1 MSAPEQQAVDRVLV
15 WAIVAAQFGPP
26 FMFSGV
32 AVALPEMGHQLHMS
46 ATELGLVETTFI
58 ATATAFVL
66 PAGRFAD
73 VADRRSL
80 FKWGLLAFGLIPIA
94 IGCSSHGGLIIGL
107 RCLQGLASAVS
118 GAVGAAI
125 LAELVPLGQ
134 RGRVFGAM
142 LGVAYAGLSVGPLAA
157 GAIVAEYGWRS
168 VFFFGAALILLGS
181 VPIFVRMTSRWH
193 AVGPWV
199 HWPSLVLLALAVG
212 ALVACTAVAQEPS
225 LAWACGVGGGL
236 LLAAF
241 LWLQLRIENPLLDL
255 RELVHNRPV
264 GQALLVQLLLYLNA
278 YCSIFMLSLFLQV
291 TKVMPSQD
299 AGLVLAI
306 GSLVMAIVAPLAGR
320 LADRMRPQVVT
331 ACGVVAVVVSSV
343 LGLNLGAS
351 SGVLHVALVLIAQ
364 GIGFGLFSSPN
375 LMIVMNSMHGQKSGL
390 ASALAS
396 QSRGLGMFLGM
407 AVTGVF
413 VAMHFGAQPVK
424 AAPLRLVDTLHGAY
438 AVMLGTSVLALVV
451 ALARRARVAA
461 G

>member
-1 MSAPEQQAVDRVLV
+1 VTASDQNGFDRVLV

-32 AVALPEMGHQLHMS
+32 AVALPGMGHELHMS

-58 ATATAFVL
+58 ASATGFVL

-80 FKWGLLAFGLIPIA
+80 MKWGLVAFGLIPIV
-94 IGCSSHGGLIIGL
+94 IGCSSNAELIIGL
-107 RCLQGLASAVS
+107 RFLQGLASAVA

-125 LAELVPLGQ
+125 LAELVPPGQ

-142 LGVAYAGLSVGPLAA
+142 LGVAYAGLSCGPLAA
-157 GAIVAEYGWRS
+157 GALVATLGWRS
-168 VFFFGAALILLGS
+168 VFFCGALLILLGS
-181 VPIFVRMTSRWH
+181 VPIWKRMTSRWH

-199 HWPSLVLLALAVG
+199 HWPSLALLGAAVF
-212 ALVACTAVAQEPS
+212 ALVACTAVAQEAR
-225 LAWACGVGGGL
+225 LAWACGLGGGL

-241 LWLQLRIENPLLDL
+241 VWLQLRIANPLLDV

-264 GQALLVQLLLYLNA
+264 GQALLVQLLLYLNG

-291 TKVMPSQD
+291 TKEMPSQR

-306 GSLVMAIVAPLAGR
+306 GSLVMTVVAPFAGR
-320 LADRMRPQVVT
+320 LADRVRPQLVT
-331 ACGVVAVVVSSV
+331 AFGVVAVVVSSV
-343 LGLNLGAS
+343 LGLQLDAS
-351 SGVLHVALVLIAQ
+351 ADVLHVAFVLIAQ

-390 ASALAS
+390 ASALSS

-407 AVTGVF
+407 AVTGAF
-413 VAMHFGAQPVK
+413 VAMYFGAQPVA

-438 AVMLGTSVLALVV
+438 AVLLGTSALALVV
-451 ALARRARVAA
+451 ALARRPPVGAV
-461 G
+461 